1 MPNCFCDLNLF
12 SAIPYKCKFGYW
24 EQIYI
29 SGYCV
34 GYGAARARQQA
45 LEKSTEGSAAGER
58 FNSAVSGP
66 AGCALR
72 VGTCFEG
79 TIQLS
84 PSGVI
89 SLLQIYLFVSS
100 LLELFNTVY
109 QNWISSSE
117 ARGKGRIPVVPDS
130 LSGRQATAS
139 AGWVSSLALFLEKQ
153 QIFLAI
159 WDQHR
164 SFAQLYWSQL
174 CWENSVFG
182 GRGNIDAKFLFY
194 ERQDLYSRLIQLVVP
209 ALQYI
214 TYPSDL
220 EKKRAMFDLHDKPHV
235 TSLLLSHI
243 MDFLL
248 LTYRQEINLVRGGRM
263 ASVSKNT
270 NEKFDS
276 FVSFRNEM
284 PL

>member
-1 MPNCFCDLNLF
+1 M
-12 SAIPYKCKFGYW
+12 
-24 EQIYI
+24 
-29 SGYCV
+29 
-34 GYGAARARQQA
+34 
-45 LEKSTEGSAAGER
+45 
-58 FNSAVSGP
+58 
-66 AGCALR
+66 
-72 VGTCFEG
+72 
-79 TIQLS
+79 
-84 PSGVI
+84 
-89 SLLQIYLFVSS
+89 
-100 LLELFNTVY
+100 
-109 QNWISSSE
+109 
-117 ARGKGRIPVVPDS
+117 
-130 LSGRQATAS
+130 
-139 AGWVSSLALFLEKQ
+139 
-153 QIFLAI
+153 
-159 WDQHR
+159 
-164 SFAQLYWSQL
+164 
-174 CWENSVFG
+174 FG